1 MMKNPIR
8 SVPKDPSDM
17 KPLDVEHFFC
27 IVRAVLILAYFGR
40 LFWHF
45 GYFKMYIIDNYC
57 SIGIF
62 VNKSRKIKFL
72 NHILLVEISGHILAV
87 NNRDLEHGL
96 KNKYMYEVPEVN
108 FLL

>member
-1 MMKNPIR
+1 MNRHCYETPGCR
-8 SVPKDPSDM
+8 AFP
-17 KPLDVEHFFC
+17 C
-27 IVRAVLILAYFGR
+27 IVTAVLILADFGR

-45 GYFKMYIIDNYC
+45 GYFEMYTIDIYC
-57 SIGIF
+57 SIGVF

-87 NNRDLEHGL
+87 KKRDLEHGL
-96 KNKYMYEVPEVN
+96 KNKYVYEVPEVN